1 MRAIFL
7 DKDGT
12 LIENVPY
19 NVNPALIELSWHA
32 GPALQMFRDMGFS
45 LFVVTNQSG
54 VAKGL
59 FTECALEPV
68 HHRLAERLAQY
79 GVELDGFYY
88 CPHSPDGAVSR
99 YAISCT
105 CRKPMPG
112 MLLQAAREHGIDL
125 ARSWMVGDILHDVEA
140 GRRAGCRTVLIDNG
154 NETEWKMNELRK
166 PDLVAP
172 DLYVA
177 AQLISA
183 HERRLAGN
191 RGDADTHADDD
202 DDASGLRESGAG
214 R

>member
-1 MRAIFL
+1 
-7 DKDGT
+7 
-12 LIENVPY
+12 
-19 NVNPALIELSWHA
+19 
-32 GPALQMFRDMGFS
+32 
-45 LFVVTNQSG
+45 
-54 VAKGL
+54 
-59 FTECALEPV
+59 
-68 HHRLAERLAQY
+68 
-79 GVELDGFYY
+79 
-88 CPHSPDGAVSR
+88 
-99 YAISCT
+99 
-105 CRKPMPG
+105 